1 MKIDVI
7 IPTYRPGRK
16 FLELMKRL
24 TSQSVKADRIIIMNT
39 EEKYFDGLLYGT
51 DFAREYP
58 EAEVHHLSKREYDHG
73 GTRDIAASKSSADL
87 FLCMTDDAVPADDC
101 LIERLRDALCQT
113 ASGQRKR
120 GDRTVYQILQLSGGE
135 LHQRTTA
142 AENHGDQNLFLFQC
156 MCHVS
161 G

>member
-58 EAEVHHLSKREYDHG
+58 EAEVHHLSKE
-73 GTRDIAASKSSADL
+73 S
-87 FLCMTDDAVPADDC
+87 M
-101 LIERLRDALCQT
+101 
-113 ASGQRKR
+113 
-120 GDRTVYQILQLSGGE
+120 
-135 LHQRTTA
+135 TTA
-142 AENHGDQNLFLFQC
+142 EPGILPRQKALRIC
-156 MCHVS
+156 SCA
-161 G
+161 

>member
-58 EAEVHHLSKREYDHG
+58 EAEVHHLSKREYID
-73 GTRDIAASKSSADL
+73 RKS
-87 FLCMTDDAVPADDC
+87 V
-101 LIERLRDALCQT
+101 
-113 ASGQRKR
+113 
-120 GDRTVYQILQLSGGE
+120 V
-135 LHQRTTA
+135 
-142 AENHGDQNLFLFQC
+142 
-156 MCHVS
+156 
-161 G
+161 